1 MWLLVVIFRLECE
14 EIFQKSMVLANMYK
28 DNINGHEL
36 SRETA
41 DLKSIITL
49 LILEKEQINLPKLN
63 NAILDIN

>member
-1 MWLLVVIFRLECE
+1 
-14 EIFQKSMVLANMYK
+14 MVLANMYK